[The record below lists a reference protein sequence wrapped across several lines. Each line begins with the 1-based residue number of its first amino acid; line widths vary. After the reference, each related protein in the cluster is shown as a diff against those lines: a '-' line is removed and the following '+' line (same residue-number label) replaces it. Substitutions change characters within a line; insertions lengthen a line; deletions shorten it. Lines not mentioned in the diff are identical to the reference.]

1 MFHIKTYNAIADD
14 GLRILDKKKYALNIG
29 EDPDGIIL
37 RSEKLHGMAFP
48 KSLKAIARAGA
59 GVNNVPVEACSE
71 AGVVVFN
78 TPGANANAVKELVLA
93 SLIMAA
99 RPIKEGIDW
108 VQTLSGD
115 DVEKQ
120 VEKGKSQFA
129 GTEISGK
136 TLGIIGLGAI
146 GSLIANDAYRLGM
159 EVMGY
164 DPYVSV
170 ETAWNISRRVQKAQ
184 SVAEILEKADYIT
197 IHVPVTP
204 DTKEMVDE
212 AFIGQMK
219 PGAVLLNF
227 ARGEL
232 VNNDAIIAAVK
243 EGKLRKYVTDF
254 ADEALLHNDNILV
267 MPHLGASTEEAEVNC
282 AIMASQTLKY
292 FLETGNI
299 VNSVNFP
306 TIDINT
312 QSPVRLAIINKNVP
326 NMVGQMSSGLAK
338 NFINIENI
346 INRSKGNYA
355 YTLIDITETETHLLD
370 TVVEK
375 IKEIE
380 GVINIR
386 VIRNN

>member
-1 MFHIKTYNAIADD
+1 MFHIKTYNAIANE
-14 GLRILDKKKYALNIG
+14 GLRLLDKDQYALNLG
-29 EDPDGIIL
+29 DNPDGIIL

-48 KSLKAIARAGA
+48 KSLKGIARAGA

-78 TPGANANAVKELVLA
+78 TPGANANAVKEIVLA
-93 SLIMAA
+93 GLIMAS
-99 RPIKEGIDW
+99 RPIKEGMEW

-120 VEKGKSQFA
+120 VEKGKSKFA

-159 EVMGY
+159 EVIGY

-184 SVAEILEKADYIT
+184 SIAEILEKADYIT

-204 DTKEMVDE
+204 DTLGMVDE
-212 AFIGQMK
+212 AFIEQMK

-232 VNNDAIIAAVK
+232 VKNDAIIAAVN
-243 EGKLRKYVTDF
+243 EGKVRKYVTDF
-254 ADEALLHNDNILV
+254 ADEALLHNENILV
-267 MPHLGASTEEAEVNC
+267 FPHLGASTEEAEVNC
-282 AIMASQTLKY
+282 AIMAAQTLKY

-306 TIDINT
+306 TVDVVM
-312 QSPVRLAIINKNVP
+312 QSPIRLAIINKNVP
-326 NMVGQMSSGLAK
+326 NMVGQMSSDLAK
-338 NFINIENI
+338 HFINIENI

-355 YTLIDITETETHLLD
+355 YTIIDITETETHLLD
-370 TVVEK
+370 QVVEE
-375 IKEIE
+375 IKQID
-380 GVINIR
+380 GIVNIR
-386 VIRNN
+386 VIRK